1 MELKMQKQISN
12 AYNNWIRSMDEDT
25 NKIMG
30 EFLAKLSDYNIHMLP
45 TKKSVDGIM
54 EYIYTGEQDTIIESL
69 YEFKYYLHV
78 NEINDAE
85 LKSMG
90 GINKS
95 LSESKL
101 FTTDLRDM
109 IKVSDE
115 YKEDILFLLLYVVRI
130 NITYILNALK
140 DK

>member
-1 MELKMQKQISN
+1 MQKQISN